1 MSFLIKL
8 WVYLRYLDKQFHVSV
23 VIKTISKWL
32 ANKSQLLIIGKHCS
46 LSFHILQN
54 CLLLCKSFR
63 FYALY
68 EISAIT
74 YLFVILP
81 SQIVKLELKYHNCM
95 SAERCRMSQ
104 INFNYVYKQK
114 P

>member
-46 LSFHILQN
+46 HSFHILQN

-81 SQIVKLELKYHNCM
+81 SQIVKLELKYHNGM
-95 SAERCRMSQ
+95 SAERCRMYQ